1 MLLWLSVLLV
11 SFLLI
16 TIIKISVLPVLL
28 CLLTL
33 VHFLFSTENHF
44 FISSSYHLSDIF
56 FDLLKFGAEYLVM
69 GGRLVYW
76 LPIYRPE
83 YVLLVSAVLCV
94 RMDAAFSLCFPLGCS
109 TAGASIVPALKSNAQ
124 TLYCKTLYE
133 GNHIL

>member
-1 MLLWLSVLLV
+1 MYCF
-11 SFLLI
+11 SFLI
-16 TIIKISVLPVLL
+16 TIIKIKLKIQVLPVLL

-56 FDLLKFGAEYLVM
+56 FDLLKFAAEHLVM

-83 YVLLVSAVLCV
+83 YVLLISAVLCV
-94 RMDAAFSLCFPLGCS
+94 RMDAAFSLGFPLGHR
-109 TAGASIVPALKSNAQ
+109 TAGVPPLKSNAQ
-124 TLYCKTLYE
+124 TSYFKTLYE